1 MAVLGKKNMINI
13 DNLIKINFSRGDS
26 LIENNLIQNKMV
38 KTLPNYPLLKVLK
51 KVKRTQMKIAPN
63 DENKRNFKILS
74 KITRKALLCDKKI
87 NSRNI

>member
-1 MAVLGKKNMINI
+1 MASNMAVLGKKNMINI

-51 KVKRTQMKIAPN
+51 KVKRTQMKIAPKIIN
-63 DENKRNFKILS
+63 MRNYIAKIQ
-74 KITRKALLCDKKI
+74 
-87 NSRNI
+87 